1 MILAID
7 KLHNIWLD
15 TSIPYPYNLA
25 EVLTQSFSYVDED
38 DKVVLHEITPE
49 TARSIAEEPPLSRN
63 REILLAFLREDI
75 SMQDLGNRYN
85 ITRERV
91 RQIVFRELMKIRN
104 PRALNKHLY
113 VPIACTDEL
122 RAEIDRLTSEINRL
136 QKELDWFH
144 DNARVIV
151 TTDKDA
157 SIDTILGQIAE
168 AAETAERD
176 TTFLDANPVELYNR
190 DILSVRSAN
199 CLCRAN
205 LTLRD
210 VLDMDLESIKSIR
223 NLGKHSVDE
232 IVCVL
237 HAHGYK
243 MAWER
248 EDAQ

>member
-38 DKVVLHEITPE
+38 DKVVLREITPE

-63 REILLAFLREDI
+63 REILLAFLRENI
-75 SMQDLGNRYN
+75 SMQELGARYN

-91 RQIVFRELMKIRN
+91 RQIVFRELLKIRN
-104 PRALNKHLY
+104 PYTLNKHLY

-122 RAEIDRLTSEINRL
+122 RAEIDRLTSEIERL

-157 SIDTILGQIAE
+157 SIDTILDQITEVAGK
-168 AAETAERD
+168 D
-176 TTFLDANPVELYNR
+176 TTFLDENPVELWER
-190 DILSVRSAN
+190 GILSVRSAN
-199 CLCRAN
+199 CLARAR

-210 VLDMDLESIKSIR
+210 VLDMDLESIRSIR
-223 NLGKHSVDE
+223 NLGKNSVDE
-232 IVCVL
+232 IVRVF
-237 HAHGYK
+237 HEHGYK

-248 EDAQ
+248 EDKK

>member
-7 KLHNIWLD
+7 KLHNICLD

-38 DKVVLHEITPE
+38 EKVVLHEITPE
-49 TARSIAEEPPLSRN
+49 AARSIAEEPPLSLN

-75 SMQDLGNRYN
+75 SMWDLGIRYN
-85 ITRERV
+85 ITRDRV
-91 RQIVFRELMKIRN
+91 RQIVFRELVKIRD
-104 PRALNKHLY
+104 PRTLKKHLY
-113 VPIACTDEL
+113 VPIAYTDEL
-122 RAEIDRLTSEINRL
+122 RAEIDRLTSEVNRL

-157 SIDTILGQIAE
+157 SIDTILDQIAE

-176 TTFLDANPVELYNR
+176 TTFLDADAIELCDR

-199 CLCRAN
+199 CLGRAK

-232 IVCVL
+232 IVRVL
-237 HAHGYK
+237 HEHGYK

-248 EDAQ
+248 EDA